1 MSFRLNISADP
12 EFRAELLK
20 LVRENI
26 KPAIEAIVSKLMPDT
41 IAKMIEKYLDAI
53 PLPSNWMNRDK
64 PEAGKS
70 RLQLLFAS
78 IEAAVHK
85 RVDAATNDLS
95 KDLYKQ
101 FEANIG
107 SRLEIMLGHRIDA
120 KLAETVRALIREELS
135 RAFKP

>member
-1 MSFRLNISADP
+1 MAFRLNITADA

-26 KPAIEAIVSKLMPDT
+26 KPAVEEIVSKLMPDT
-41 IAKMIEKYLDAI
+41 IAKMIEKYLEAI
-53 PLPSNWMNRDK
+53 PVPSNWLNRDK
-64 PEAGKS
+64 PDAGKS
-70 RLQLLFAS
+70 RLQILFAS
-78 IEAAVHK
+78 IEAAVQK

-120 KLAETVRALIREELS
+120 KLKETIREIIREELS